1 MQRATTLIMQQVL
14 RQRMQCLV
22 SNSRLPV
29 ATFTHHHQQ
38 QQHRYA
44 ATSTVTSKQATPP
57 PRHDWNRAVSEAER
71 IVGYPTSFLS
81 LRWLLSDEIA
91 NVALH
96 LRKLVGSAHPLMK
109 TAKHLLYNGK
119 NTMQAWGLIVLL
131 VSKAGGH
138 AANIPDVE
146 QDKSAGVLHSQRAL
160 AEVTEMIRISHLVHN
175 SVVNLQSGTQ
185 AGQDGTT
192 FDDMSFGNKIGL
204 LTGDYLLGHSSAEL
218 ANLRNQEVVELIS
231 SAVRDF
237 SESEFIG
244 ERDEQNNPL
253 PFKPGTFQR
262 PSLAVGVDFNEHDV
276 LTPMPIGQVMGN
288 PEQEWECRN
297 ILNAGSLLGKSCQAS
312 LKLAQQSEE
321 MQRHAYRFGKHLAL
335 AWQAC
340 LDAEIFQTP
349 VRDFSE
355 SEFIGERDEQNNP
368 LPFKPGTFQRP
379 SLAVG
384 VDFNEHDVLTPM
396 PIGQVMGNPEQEWE
410 CRNILN
416 AGSLLGKSCQA
427 SLKLAQQSEEMQR
440 HAYRFGK
447 HLALAWQACLDAE
460 IFQTPTLPLDAQF
473 SLVSAPVLFH
483 LEHDPS
489 MYALLEKGKQTVENI
504 DYHKIHKIVI
514 AGPALA
520 KTKELQCKHTAAALT
535 VLQHFP
541 ATDAR
546 QALENI
552 ILAMQDL

>member
-38 QQHRYA
+38 QQHRYT

-96 LRKLVGSAHPLMK
+96 LRKLVGSAHPLKK

-160 AEVTEMIRISHLVHN
+160 AEVTEMIRISRLVHN

-204 LTGDYLLGHSSAEL
+204 LTGDYLLGHSSAKL

-262 PSLAVGVDFNEHDV
+262 PWLGVGVDFNEHDV
-276 LTPMPIGQVMGN
+276 
-288 PEQEWECRN
+288 
-297 ILNAGSLLGKSCQAS
+297 
-312 LKLAQQSEE
+312 
-321 MQRHAYRFGKHLAL
+321 HA
-335 AWQAC
+335 
-340 LDAEIFQTP
+340 
-349 VRDFSE
+349 
-355 SEFIGERDEQNNP
+355 
-368 LPFKPGTFQRP
+368 
-379 SLAVG
+379 
-384 VDFNEHDVLTPM
+384 PM